1 MGTPDAVE
9 EATEARGDPVP
20 IVGLTAITGVFPS
33 LPSLPVDPLGPG
45 EPDGPGEPTGITN
58 DNLFSD
64 ELHETEGLA
73 PAEVGDAVTVEIGA
87 VSSSSQTTFK
97 TLLTRVN
104 PETFSVSSH

>member
-1 MGTPDAVE
+1 MFGLGVLTTTP
-9 EATEARGDPVP
+9 G
-20 IVGLTAITGVFPS
+20 FPS
-33 LPSLPVDPLGPG
+33 LIDEFTEIIGVTPLLPVGPG
-45 EPDGPGEPTGITN
+45 EPAGPGEPVSPLAPAGITN
-58 DNLFSD
+58 VNLFSD